1 MRAYLI
7 DTPNKQIVEVDYNGD
22 YRTIKEHIRAD
33 LFTAVMLEGGDCLFV
48 DDEGLINDNPHGW
61 IKLEGYTQP
70 LRGYGLVL
78 GTDKEGESIE
88 PSATLEELRGMIA
101 FPSDEELDHPESYA
115 RSEVISFNSPEAM
128 LEALFGPRT

>member
-33 LFTAVMLEGGDCLFV
+33 LFTTVMLGSGDCLFV

-61 IKLEGYTQP
+61 IKLEGYAQP

-78 GTDKEGESIE
+78 GTDEEGESIE
-88 PSATLEELRGMIA
+88 PSATLEELRGMIS
-101 FPSDEELDHPESYA
+101 FPSDEELNHPESYA
-115 RSEVISFNSPEAM
+115 TTEVFSYSSPDAM